1 MVKVLLLILFPLLLF
16 ARETS
21 LSVKSFDLTKDGVLD
36 RFETYEEGNL
46 IKLEEDRNGDGEIDF
61 LRSFKSEGHLEVE
74 LQDVNFNGKFERRRS
89 IKSIASG
96 KLEITTELD
105 RNEDGVYEVKYVE
118 TVGATQ
124 EQTSCFEG
132 VVFNKIRALAEDSML
147 AGGALNQGFIPT
159 GFGYQIDGA
168 CLRNWGADFAL
179 HVRDSMKTGLQC
191 LADLHL
197 KYGSQRIMTGSLRNA
212 FELTR
217 LLESDQV
224 KILCSEEEYHW
235 DGTAGHASTV
245 PGQSLNE
252 LGVAHPYISLNPHD
266 PQSGQHS
273 GTSEELAEL
282 KKTLFHEQLHNL
294 GYRHGHDVEYP
305 YACEDCCFAD
315 GEDEEV
321 KEAACRVC
329 AGNYQNEVDPKYV
342 RDFIF
347 YTQKSYRNFRGVEAA
362 LHFLKENPNSTQGL
376 SLMALASADIFN
388 PIGPHLAQKILDRN
402 LSLSAQELSDTL
414 RALEYKDISHFK
426 TLKKSSE
433 GLSEAMLALYYER
446 DAPKA
451 LEVLHAHKE
460 AIAKELY
467 DAQESSSSVTYS
479 ARETAKILDEI
490 ISDIWLNYFP
500 AGTRSTDSEKAYEL
514 FNYFSEQGLL
524 D

>member
-1 MVKVLLLILFPLLLF
+1 MVKVLLLILFPLMIV

-36 RFETYEEGNL
+36 RFETYEKGKF

-89 IKSIASG
+89 VKSIAGG

-105 RNEDGVYEVKYVE
+105 RNEDGVYEIKYVE

-124 EQTSCFEG
+124 EQVSCFEG
-132 VVFNKIRALAEDSML
+132 AVFHKISALAQDSML
-147 AGGALNQGFIPT
+147 AGAGLNQGFVPT

-168 CLRNWGADFAL
+168 CLRNWGADFVV

-191 LADLHL
+191 LADLHSSH
-197 KYGSQRIMTGSLRNA
+197 GSQRVMTGALRNA

-224 KILCSEEEYHW
+224 KIVCSEQEYHW
-235 DGTAGHASTV
+235 EGTAGHASTV
-245 PGQSLNE
+245 PGQSLRE
-252 LGVAHPYISLNPHD
+252 LNVTHPYISLNPHD
-266 PQSGQHS
+266 PQSGQRQ
-273 GTSEELAEL
+273 GTSEELTEL

-315 GEDEEV
+315 GDNEEAKV
-321 KEAACRVC
+321 AACRIC
-329 AGNYQNEVDPKYV
+329 AGNYQNEVDPEYV

-347 YTQKSYRNFRGVEAA
+347 YTQKSYRNSRGVEAA
-362 LHFLKENPNSTQGL
+362 LQFLKENPKSTQGL

-388 PIGPHLAQKILDRN
+388 PVGPLLAQKTLDRN
-402 LSLSAQELSDTL
+402 LPLSAQELSDTL
-414 RALEYKDISHFK
+414 RALEYKDVSHFK
-426 TLKKSSE
+426 SLKQSSE
-433 GLSEAMLALYYER
+433 SLSEAMIALYYEH
-446 DAPKA
+446 DAPRA
-451 LEVLHAHKE
+451 LEVIYAHKE
-460 AIAKELY
+460 SIARELY
-467 DAQESSSSVTYS
+467 NAVESSSSVNYS
-479 ARETAKILDEI
+479 AREASKILDEI

-500 AGTRSTDSEKAYEL
+500 AGSRNSDSEKAYEL